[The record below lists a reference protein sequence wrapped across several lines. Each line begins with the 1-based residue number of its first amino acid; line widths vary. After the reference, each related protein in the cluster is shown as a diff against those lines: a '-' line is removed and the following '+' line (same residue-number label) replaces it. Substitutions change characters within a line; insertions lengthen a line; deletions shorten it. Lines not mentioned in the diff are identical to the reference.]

1 MVNAHGDRAGE
12 DMSEISNGSQDEGA
26 AKYDSPPSEEVAPVI
41 PEGVT
46 PKSGSRRSRRDLEQF
61 RHTRISATWAA
72 VFVAVLFG
80 IALVDFIAQNTHDV
94 RVHFFSVSG
103 RMPGAVALLAAALAG
118 AIVVLAV
125 GVSRVVQ
132 LRLNMRRQRRSSAN
146 ENGALM
152 GDDERQV
159 RRGGEDSP
167 GRP

>member
-1 MVNAHGDRAGE
+1 
-12 DMSEISNGSQDEGA
+12 MSEISNGSEGEA
-26 AKYDSPPSEEVAPVI
+26 TAKDDSPTSEDVTPVI
-41 PEGVT
+41 EKRVT
-46 PKSGSRRSRRDLEQF
+46 PRSGSRRRRRDPEQV

-80 IALVDFIAQNTHDV
+80 IALVDFIAQNTLDV

-132 LRLNMRRQRRSSAN
+132 LRLNMRRQRRNTTN
-146 ENGALM
+146 ENGASM

-159 RRGGEDSP
+159 
-167 GRP
+167 